1 VEETVNHLWRRIPSL
16 LLTLLLISLVTFV
29 VVQVVPGDPAQLIL
43 GTEAPPEALADLR
56 AQLGLDRPLPLQYL
70 SWLSGVLR
78 GDLGVSLRHGRPV
91 AALIAERLPVTLSLA
106 TLSLA
111 LAVILAVPL
120 GVLAAVRQHSAL
132 DYGVLVLAQAGLA
145 LPSFW
150 IGILLIL
157 LFALSLR
164 WLPSGGYVPWGES
177 PLRTLRNLAMPV
189 LALGLPVAGVLAR
202 LVRASMLEELARDH
216 IRTARAKG
224 LSEEQV
230 IVRHVLRNALIPT
243 VTLLGLQLGFLL
255 GGSIVIEQVFALPGV
270 GRLVLFAINNRD
282 LPLIQGLVLLI
293 AALVVS
299 INFLVDMAYTWLD
312 PRISLENNHGR

>member
-1 VEETVNHLWRRIPSL
+1 MNHFGRRLPSF
-16 LLTLLLISLVTFV
+16 LLTLLLISLVTFL

-43 GTEAPPEALADLR
+43 GTEAPPEALAGLR

-70 SWLSGVLR
+70 SWLGGALR
-78 GDLGVSLRHGRPV
+78 GNLGVSLRHGRPV

-111 LAVILAVPL
+111 MAVLLAVPL
-120 GVLAAVRQHSAL
+120 GVLAAVRQHTAL
-132 DYGVLVLAQAGLA
+132 DYGVLVFAQAGLA

-157 LFALSLR
+157 LFALSWR
-164 WLPSGGYVPWGES
+164 WLPSGGYVPWGEN
-177 PLRTLRNLAMPV
+177 PLQALRSLAMPV

-224 LSEEQV
+224 LSEAQ
-230 IVRHVLRNALIPT
+230 IIARHALRNALIPT
-243 VTLLGLQLGFLL
+243 VTLLGLQLSFLL
-255 GGSIVIEQVFALPGV
+255 GGSIVIENVFSLPGL
-270 GRLVLFAINNRD
+270 GRLVLSAINNRD
-282 LPLIQGLVLLI
+282 IPLIQGLVLFI
-293 AALVVS
+293 AAMVVV
-299 INFLVDMAYTWLD
+299 INFLVDLAYTWLD

>member
-1 VEETVNHLWRRIPSL
+1 MLRLRRVPSL
-16 LLTLLLISLVTFV
+16 LLTLFLISLVTFV

-43 GTEAPPEALADLR
+43 GTEAPLEALANLR

-70 SWLSGVLR
+70 SWLGGILR

-111 LAVILAVPL
+111 LAVLLAVPL
-120 GVLAAVRQHSAL
+120 GVLAAIRQHSAL
-132 DYGVLVLAQAGLA
+132 DYGVLVFAQAGLA

-157 LFALSLR
+157 LFALSWRL
-164 WLPSGGYVPWGES
+164 LPSGGYVPWGES
-177 PLRTLRNLAMPV
+177 PLETLRTLAMPV

-224 LSEEQV
+224 LSEAQV
-230 IVRHVLRNALIPT
+230 IVRHALRNALIPT
-243 VTLLGLQLGFLL
+243 VTILGLQLGFLL
-255 GGSIVIEQVFALPGV
+255 GGSIIIEQVFALPGL

-282 LPLIQGLVLLI
+282 LPLIQGLVLFI
-293 AALVVS
+293 AALVVV

>member
-1 VEETVNHLWRRIPSL
+1 MSYFLRRLPSL
-16 LLTLLLISLVTFV
+16 LLTLFLISLVTFV

-70 SWLSGVLR
+70 SWLGGVLR

-91 AALIAERLPVTLSLA
+91 VALITERLPVTLSLA
-106 TLSLA
+106 TLSLT

-120 GVLAAVRQHSAL
+120 GVLAAIRQHSAL
-132 DYGVLVLAQAGLA
+132 DYAVLVFAQAGLA

-164 WLPSGGYVPWGES
+164 WLPSSGYVPWGES
-177 PLRTLRNLAMPV
+177 PLAALRSLAMPV
-189 LALGLPVAGVLAR
+189 FALGLPVAGVLAR
-202 LVRASMLEELARDH
+202 LIRASMLEELARDH

-224 LSEEQV
+224 LSEAQV
-230 IVRHVLRNALIPT
+230 IVRHALRNALIPT

-255 GGSIVIEQVFALPGV
+255 GGSIVVEQVFALPGL

-282 LPLIQGLVLLI
+282 LPLIQGLVLFI
-293 AALVVS
+293 AAVVVV

-312 PRISLENNHGR
+312 PRISLEGNHGR

>member
-1 VEETVNHLWRRIPSL
+1 MNYLWRRFPSL
-16 LLTLLLISLVTFV
+16 LLTLFLISLVTFV
-29 VVQVVPGDPAQLIL
+29 VVQVVPGDPAQIIL

-70 SWLSGVLR
+70 SWLTGVLR

-91 AALIAERLPVTLSLA
+91 ANLIAERLPVTLSLA
-106 TLSLA
+106 ILSLA
-111 LAVILAVPL
+111 PAVLLAVPL
-120 GVLAAVRQHSAL
+120 GILAATHQHSAL
-132 DYGVLVLAQAGLA
+132 DYGVLLLAQAGLA

-157 LFALSLR
+157 LFALSWR

-177 PLRTLRNLAMPV
+177 PLEALRSLAMPI

-202 LVRASMLEELARDH
+202 LVRASMLEELSRDH

-224 LSEEQV
+224 LSETQI

-282 LPLIQGLVLLI
+282 LPLIQGLVLFI
-293 AALVVS
+293 AALVVT

-312 PRISLENNHGR
+312 PRISLENKHGS

>member
-1 VEETVNHLWRRIPSL
+1 VNYLLRRLPSL

-70 SWLSGVLR
+70 SSLSGVLR

-106 TLSLA
+106 ILSLA
-111 LAVILAVPL
+111 LAVLLAVPL
-120 GVLAAVRQHSAL
+120 GILAAVRQHSAL
-132 DYGVLVLAQAGLA
+132 DYGVLVFAQAGLA

-150 IGILLIL
+150 VGILLIL
-157 LFALSLR
+157 LFALSWR
-164 WLPSGGYVPWGES
+164 WLPSGGYVPWGQS
-177 PLRTLRNLAMPV
+177 PLGALRSLAMPV

-202 LVRASMLEELARDH
+202 LVRASMLEELAHDH

-224 LSEEQV
+224 LSEAQV
-230 IVRHVLRNALIPT
+230 IVRHALRNALIPT

-255 GGSIVIEQVFALPGV
+255 GGSIIIEQVFALPGV

-282 LPLIQGLVLLI
+282 LPLIQGLVLFI
-293 AALVVS
+293 AALVVT

-312 PRISLENNHGR
+312 PRISLESNHGW

>member
-1 VEETVNHLWRRIPSL
+1 VNYLLRRLPSL

-106 TLSLA
+106 ILSLA
-111 LAVILAVPL
+111 LAVLLAVPL
-120 GVLAAVRQHSAL
+120 GILAAVRQHSAL
-132 DYGVLVLAQAGLA
+132 DYGVLVFAQAGLA

-150 IGILLIL
+150 VGILLIL
-157 LFALSLR
+157 LFALSWR
-164 WLPSGGYVPWGES
+164 WLPSGGYVPWGQS
-177 PLRTLRNLAMPV
+177 PLGALRSLAMPI

-202 LVRASMLEELARDH
+202 LVRASMLEELAHDH

-224 LSEEQV
+224 LSEAQV
-230 IVRHVLRNALIPT
+230 IVRHALRNALIPT

-255 GGSIVIEQVFALPGV
+255 GGSIIIEQVFALPGV

-282 LPLIQGLVLLI
+282 LPLIQGLVLFI
-293 AALVVS
+293 AALVVT

-312 PRISLENNHGR
+312 PRISLESNHGW

>member
-1 VEETVNHLWRRIPSL
+1 VNHFGRRLPSF
-16 LLTLLLISLVTFV
+16 LLTLLLISLVTFL
-29 VVQVVPGDPAQLIL
+29 VVQVVPGDPAQLVL
-43 GTEAPPEALADLR
+43 GTEAPPEALAGLR

-70 SWLSGVLR
+70 SWLCGALR
-78 GDLGVSLRHGRPV
+78 GNLGVSLRHGRPV

-111 LAVILAVPL
+111 MAVLVAVPL
-120 GVLAAVRQHSAL
+120 GVLAAVRQHTAL
-132 DYGVLVLAQAGLA
+132 DYGVLVFAQAGLA

-157 LFALSLR
+157 LFALSWR
-164 WLPSGGYVPWGES
+164 WLPSGGYVPWGEN
-177 PLRTLRNLAMPV
+177 PLQALRSLAMPV

-224 LSEEQV
+224 LSEAQ
-230 IVRHVLRNALIPT
+230 IIARHALRNALIPT
-243 VTLLGLQLGFLL
+243 VTLLGLQLSFLL
-255 GGSIVIEQVFALPGV
+255 GGSIVIENVFSLPGL
-270 GRLVLFAINNRD
+270 GRLVLSAINNRD
-282 LPLIQGLVLLI
+282 IPLIQGLVLFI
-293 AALVVS
+293 AAMVVV
-299 INFLVDMAYTWLD
+299 INFLVDLAYTWLD

>member
-1 VEETVNHLWRRIPSL
+1 MNYLWRRFPSL
-16 LLTLLLISLVTFV
+16 LLTLFLISLVTFV
-29 VVQVVPGDPAQLIL
+29 VVQVVPGDPAQIIL

-70 SWLSGVLR
+70 SWLTGVLR

-91 AALIAERLPVTLSLA
+91 ATLIAERLPVTLSLA
-106 TLSLA
+106 ILSLA
-111 LAVILAVPL
+111 PAVLLAVPL
-120 GVLAAVRQHSAL
+120 GILAATHQHSAL
-132 DYGVLVLAQAGLA
+132 DYGVLLLAQAGLA

-157 LFALSLR
+157 LFALSWR

-177 PLRTLRNLAMPV
+177 PLGALRSLAMPI
-189 LALGLPVAGVLAR
+189 LALGLPVAGMLAR
-202 LVRASMLEELARDH
+202 LVRASMLEELSRDH

-224 LSEEQV
+224 LSETQI

-282 LPLIQGLVLLI
+282 LPLIQGLVLFI
-293 AALVVS
+293 AALVVT

-312 PRISLENNHGR
+312 PRISLENKHGS

>member
-1 VEETVNHLWRRIPSL
+1 MNYLWRRFPSL
-16 LLTLLLISLVTFV
+16 LLTLFLISLVTFV
-29 VVQVVPGDPAQLIL
+29 VVQVVPGDPAQIIL

-56 AQLGLDRPLPLQYL
+56 AQLGLHRPLPLQYL
-70 SWLSGVLR
+70 SWLTGVLR

-91 AALIAERLPVTLSLA
+91 ATLIAERLPVTLSLA
-106 TLSLA
+106 TLSLS
-111 LAVILAVPL
+111 LAVLLAVPL
-120 GVLAAVRQHSAL
+120 GILAATHQHSAL
-132 DYGVLVLAQAGLA
+132 DYGVLLLAQAGLA

-157 LFALSLR
+157 LFALSWR

-177 PLRTLRNLAMPV
+177 PLEALRSLVMPI

-202 LVRASMLEELARDH
+202 LVRASMLEELSRDH

-224 LSEEQV
+224 LSETQI

-282 LPLIQGLVLLI
+282 LPLIQGLVLFI
-293 AALVVS
+293 AALVVT

-312 PRISLENNHGR
+312 PRISLENKHGS

>member
-1 VEETVNHLWRRIPSL
+1 MGIRRLPSL
-16 LLTLLLISLVTFV
+16 VLTLLLISLATFV
-29 VVQVVPGDPAQLIL
+29 VVQVIPGDPAQLIL

-56 AQLGLDRPLPLQYL
+56 AQMGLDRPLPLQYL

-78 GDLGVSLRHGRPV
+78 GNLGVSLRHGRPV
-91 AALIAERLPVTLSLA
+91 ATLIAERLPVTLSLA
-106 TLSLA
+106 VLSLA
-111 LAVILAVPL
+111 LAVLVAVPL
-120 GVLAAVRQHSAL
+120 GVLAAIRQHSAL
-132 DYGVLVLAQAGLA
+132 DYGVLVFAQAGLA

-164 WLPSGGYVPWGES
+164 WLPSGGYAPWREN
-177 PLRTLRNLAMPV
+177 PLDALRSLVMPV

-202 LVRASMLEELARDH
+202 LVRASMLEELASNH

-224 LSEEQV
+224 LSESQV

-255 GGSIVIEQVFALPGV
+255 GGSIVVEQVFALPGL

-282 LPLIQGLVLLI
+282 LPLIQGLVLFI
-293 AALVVS
+293 AVLVVG

>member
-1 VEETVNHLWRRIPSL
+1 MRRLPSL
-16 LLTLLLISLVTFV
+16 LLTLLLISLATFV
-29 VVQVVPGDPAQLIL
+29 VVQVMPGDPAQLIL

-78 GDLGVSLRHGRPV
+78 GNLGVSLRHGRPV
-91 AALIAERLPVTLSLA
+91 ATLIAERLPVTLSLA
-106 TLSLA
+106 ILSLA

-120 GVLAAVRQHSAL
+120 GVLAAIRQHSAL
-132 DYGVLVLAQAGLA
+132 DYGVLVFAQAGLA

-164 WLPSGGYVPWGES
+164 WLPSSGYVPWAEN
-177 PLRTLRNLAMPV
+177 PLAALRSLTMPV

-202 LVRASMLEELARDH
+202 LVRASVLEELARDH

-224 LSEEQV
+224 LSETQV

-255 GGSIVIEQVFALPGV
+255 GGSIVVEQVFALPGL

-282 LPLIQGLVLLI
+282 LPLIQALVLFI
-293 AALVVS
+293 AVLVVG

-312 PRISLENNHGR
+312 PRISLEHNHGR

>member
-1 VEETVNHLWRRIPSL
+1 VNYLLRRLPSL

-106 TLSLA
+106 ILSLA
-111 LAVILAVPL
+111 LAVLLAVPL
-120 GVLAAVRQHSAL
+120 GILAAVRQHSAL
-132 DYGVLVLAQAGLA
+132 DYGVLVFAQAGLA

-150 IGILLIL
+150 VGILLIL
-157 LFALSLR
+157 LFALSWR
-164 WLPSGGYVPWGES
+164 WLPSGGYVPWGQS
-177 PLRTLRNLAMPV
+177 PLGALRSLAMPV

-202 LVRASMLEELARDH
+202 LVRASMLEELAHDH

-224 LSEEQV
+224 LSEAQV
-230 IVRHVLRNALIPT
+230 IVRHALRNALIPT

-255 GGSIVIEQVFALPGV
+255 GGSIIIEQVFALPGV

-282 LPLIQGLVLLI
+282 LPLIQGLVLFI
-293 AALVVS
+293 AALVVT

-312 PRISLENNHGR
+312 PRISLESNHGW

>member
-1 VEETVNHLWRRIPSL
+1 MNYLWRRFPSL
-16 LLTLLLISLVTFV
+16 LLTLFLISLVTFV
-29 VVQVVPGDPAQLIL
+29 VVQVVPGDPAQIIL
-43 GTEAPPEALADLR
+43 GTEAPPEALADLL

-70 SWLSGVLR
+70 SWLTGVLR

-91 AALIAERLPVTLSLA
+91 ATLIAERLPVTLSLA
-106 TLSLA
+106 ILSLA
-111 LAVILAVPL
+111 PAVLLAVPL
-120 GVLAAVRQHSAL
+120 GILAATHQHSAL
-132 DYGVLVLAQAGLA
+132 DYGVLLLAQAGLA

-157 LFALSLR
+157 LFALSWR

-177 PLRTLRNLAMPV
+177 PLEALRSLAMPI

-202 LVRASMLEELARDH
+202 LVRASMLEELSRDH

-224 LSEEQV
+224 LSETQIV
-230 IVRHVLRNALIPT
+230 VRHVLRNALIPT

-282 LPLIQGLVLLI
+282 LPLIQGLVLFI
-293 AALVVS
+293 AALVVT

-312 PRISLENNHGR
+312 PRISLENKHGS

>member
-1 VEETVNHLWRRIPSL
+1 MNYLWRRFPSL
-16 LLTLLLISLVTFV
+16 LLTLFLISLVTFV
-29 VVQVVPGDPAQLIL
+29 VVQVVPGDPAQIIL

-70 SWLSGVLR
+70 SWLTGVLR

-91 AALIAERLPVTLSLA
+91 ATLIAERLPVTLSLA
-106 TLSLA
+106 ILSLA
-111 LAVILAVPL
+111 PAVLLAVPL
-120 GVLAAVRQHSAL
+120 GILAATHQHSAL
-132 DYGVLVLAQAGLA
+132 DYGVLLLAQAGLA

-157 LFALSLR
+157 LFALSWR

-177 PLRTLRNLAMPV
+177 PLEALRSLAMPI

-202 LVRASMLEELARDH
+202 LVRASMLEELSRDH

-224 LSEEQV
+224 LSETQI

-282 LPLIQGLVLLI
+282 LPLIQGLVLFI
-293 AALVVS
+293 AALVVT

-312 PRISLENNHGR
+312 PRISLENKHGS

>member
-1 VEETVNHLWRRIPSL
+1 MRRLPSL
-16 LLTLLLISLVTFV
+16 LLTLLLISLATFV
-29 VVQVVPGDPAQLIL
+29 VVQVMPGDPAQLIL

-78 GDLGVSLRHGRPV
+78 GNLGVSLRHGRPV
-91 AALIAERLPVTLSLA
+91 ATLIAERLPVTLSLA
-106 TLSLA
+106 ILSLA

-120 GVLAAVRQHSAL
+120 GVLAAIRQHSAL
-132 DYGVLVLAQAGLA
+132 DYGVLVFAQAGLA

-164 WLPSGGYVPWGES
+164 WLPSSGYVPWAEN
-177 PLRTLRNLAMPV
+177 PLAALRSLTMPV

-202 LVRASMLEELARDH
+202 LVRASVLEELARDH

-224 LSEEQV
+224 LSEQQV

-255 GGSIVIEQVFALPGV
+255 GGSIVIEQVFALPGL

-282 LPLIQGLVLLI
+282 LPLIQALVLFI
-293 AALVVS
+293 AVLVVG

-312 PRISLENNHGR
+312 PRISLEHNHGR

>member
-1 VEETVNHLWRRIPSL
+1 MRRLPSL
-16 LLTLLLISLVTFV
+16 LLTLFLISLVTFV
-29 VVQVVPGDPAQLIL
+29 VVQVVPGDSAQLIL

-56 AQLGLDRPLPLQYL
+56 ARLGLDRPLPLQYL

-78 GDLGVSLRHGRPV
+78 GNLGVSLRHGRPV
-91 AALIAERLPVTLSLA
+91 ATLIAERLPVTLSLA

-111 LAVILAVPL
+111 LAVLLAVPL

-132 DYGVLVLAQAGLA
+132 DYGVLVFAQAGLA

-157 LFALSLR
+157 IFALSWR

-177 PLRTLRNLAMPV
+177 PLGTLRTLAMPV

-224 LSEEQV
+224 LSEAQV
-230 IVRHVLRNALIPT
+230 IVRHALRNALIPT

-282 LPLIQGLVLLI
+282 LPLIQGLVLFI
-293 AALVVS
+293 AAVVVV
-299 INFLVDMAYTWLD
+299 INFLVDLAYTWLD
-312 PRISLENNHGR
+312 PRISLEN

>member
-1 VEETVNHLWRRIPSL
+1 MGLRRLPSL

-29 VVQVVPGDPAQLIL
+29 VVQVIPGDPAQLIL
-43 GTEAPPEALADLR
+43 GTEAPPGALADLR

-70 SWLSGVLR
+70 SWLGGVLR

-91 AALIAERLPVTLSLA
+91 ATLIAERLPVTLSLA
-106 TLSLA
+106 ILSLI
-111 LAVILAVPL
+111 LAVFLAVPL

-132 DYGVLVLAQAGLA
+132 DYGVLVFAQAGLA

-157 LFALSLR
+157 FFALSLR
-164 WLPSGGYVPWGES
+164 WLPSGGYVPWGEN
-177 PLRTLRNLAMPV
+177 PLQTLRSLAMPV

-202 LVRASMLEELARDH
+202 LVRASMLEELGRDH

-224 LSEEQV
+224 LSETQV

-255 GGSIVIEQVFALPGV
+255 GGSIIVEQVFALPGL

-282 LPLIQGLVLLI
+282 LPLIQGLVLFI
-293 AALVVS
+293 AVLVVG

-312 PRISLENNHGR
+312 PRISLSRTQIYTDEHR

>member
-1 VEETVNHLWRRIPSL
+1 MRRLPSL
-16 LLTLLLISLVTFV
+16 LLTLLLISLATFV
-29 VVQVVPGDPAQLIL
+29 VVQVMPGDPAQLIL

-78 GDLGVSLRHGRPV
+78 GNLGVSLRHGRPV
-91 AALIAERLPVTLSLA
+91 ATLIAERLPVTLSLA
-106 TLSLA
+106 ILSLA

-120 GVLAAVRQHSAL
+120 GVLAAIRQHSAL
-132 DYGVLVLAQAGLA
+132 DYGVLVFAQAGLA

-164 WLPSGGYVPWGES
+164 WLPSGGYVPWAEN
-177 PLRTLRNLAMPV
+177 PLAALRSLTMPV

-224 LSEEQV
+224 LSEQQV

-255 GGSIVIEQVFALPGV
+255 GGSIVIEQVFALPGL

-282 LPLIQGLVLLI
+282 LPLIQGLVLFI
-293 AALVVS
+293 AVLVVG

-312 PRISLENNHGR
+312 PRISLSRTQIYTDEHR

>member
-1 VEETVNHLWRRIPSL
+1 MGMRRLPSF
-16 LLTLLLISLVTFV
+16 LLTLLLISVVTFV
-29 VVQVVPGDPAQLIL
+29 VVQVAPGDPAQLIL

-56 AQLGLDRPLPLQYL
+56 AQLGLDSPLPLQYL

-91 AALIAERLPVTLSLA
+91 TELIAERLPVTLSLA
-106 TLSLA
+106 ILSLA
-111 LAVILAVPL
+111 LAVLLAVPL

-132 DYGVLVLAQAGLA
+132 DYGVLVFAQAGLA

-157 LFALSLR
+157 FFALSLR
-164 WLPSGGYVPWGES
+164 WLPSGGYVPWAEN
-177 PLRTLRNLAMPV
+177 PLDTLRSLAMPV

-202 LVRASMLEELARDH
+202 LVRASMLEELSRDH

-224 LSEEQV
+224 LSEQQV

-255 GGSIVIEQVFALPGV
+255 GGSIVIEQVFALPGL

-282 LPLIQGLVLLI
+282 LPLIQGLVLFI
-293 AALVVS
+293 AVLVVG

-312 PRISLENNHGR
+312 PRISLESNHGH